1 MSGQPIHPLRVQAL
15 PISSQAQTSKTARQL
30 NDTNQK
36 LTMHLTQ
43 VRADA
48 RYDPAPAARPTA
60 AKVVEMFTDAST
72 PLSVSLLTVAALCV
86 VYSVVAK

>member
-1 MSGQPIHPLRVQAL
+1 MSGQPIQPLRVQAL
-15 PISSQAQTSKTARQL
+15 PITSQAHTSKAARQL

-43 VRADA
+43 SRADA
-48 RYDPAPAARPTA
+48 HYDPPPAPRPTA
-60 AKVVEMFTDAST
+60 AQVIENFAGAST
-72 PLSVSLLTVAALCV
+72 PLSVGLLTVAALCV